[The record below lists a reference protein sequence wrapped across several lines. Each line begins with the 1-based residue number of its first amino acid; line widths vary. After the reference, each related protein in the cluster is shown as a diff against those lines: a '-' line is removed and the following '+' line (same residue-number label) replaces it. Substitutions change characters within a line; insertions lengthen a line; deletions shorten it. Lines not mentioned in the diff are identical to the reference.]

1 MPQVQS
7 LYDEHYAPEQIRKD
21 QRRRILDMVKAN
33 AENPSIAIGLVRDY
47 CKGMAKV
54 GKVRFD
60 NPESPKEII
69 VHTEGS
75 TYYFRLR
82 NTPHVEAPTL

>member
-7 LYDEHYAPEQIRKD
+7 LYDEHYAPEQIRRD
-21 QRRRILDMVKAN
+21 QRKRILDMVKAN
-33 AENPSIAIGLVRDY
+33 AANPSIALGLVRDY

-60 NPESPKEII
+60 NVESPNEII

-75 TYYFRLR
+75 SYYFRLR
-82 NTPHVEAPTL
+82 NTTHVEAPTI

>member
-1 MPQVQS
+1 
-7 LYDEHYAPEQIRKD
+7 
-21 QRRRILDMVKAN
+21 MVKAN
-33 AENPSIAIGLVRDY
+33 AENPLIALGLVRDY

-60 NPESPKEII
+60 NVNSPKEII

-75 TYYFRLR
+75 TYYFRLQ
-82 NTPHVEAPTL
+82 NTLQIEAPTL